1 MTSRTTHL
9 PFPGKQSLVMP
20 SSRRHRSTVTA
31 EVLSLTINGHR
42 RSDDQL
48 LQLLFRIHDDIE
60 QGRGSRRV
68 DLHVPLNLIHGLAD
82 ADRRRLMEDDI
93 HACQCPL
100 EGGTVSDVPMNKLD
114 GSAQIPRNSLLL
126 SMDLGVQAIKHP
138 HRVTPC

>member
-9 PFPGKQSLVMP
+9 PFPGKQSLVIP
-20 SSRRHRSTVTA
+20 SGRRHRPTVTA

-48 LQLLFRIHDDIE
+48 LQLLLRIRNDIE
-60 QGRGSRRV
+60 QVRSPCRV

-93 HACQCPL
+93 NTCQGSL
-100 EGGTVSDVPMNKLD
+100 EGG
-114 GSAQIPRNSLLL
+114 
-126 SMDLGVQAIKHP
+126 
-138 HRVTPC
+138 